1 MLWIFRDES
10 EPEMI
15 EDTTAE
21 KPEDWLDD
29 EPELVPDE
37 SAEKPEDWYVHWYTV
52 YADVCDVLLQVVWL
66 RCWIC
71 ESWSGSCQEF
81 ILHNLL

>member
-1 MLWIFRDES
+1 
-10 EPEMI
+10 MI

-66 RCWIC
+66 RC
-71 ESWSGSCQEF
+71 
-81 ILHNLL
+81 